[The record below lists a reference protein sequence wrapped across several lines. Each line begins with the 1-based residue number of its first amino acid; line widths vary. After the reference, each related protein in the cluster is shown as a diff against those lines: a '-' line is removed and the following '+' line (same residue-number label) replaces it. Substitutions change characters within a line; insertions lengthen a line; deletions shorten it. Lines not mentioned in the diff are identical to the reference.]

1 MICLTASYRDFRNIT
16 EEKLIFSPEVNLICG
31 KNAQGKTN
39 SLEGIFLMANGKSF
53 RAARERELIRFGT
66 ETAKVKISYRDV
78 RRESELGMEIH
89 RSGRRVCTKNGV
101 NIRKM
106 SEFIGNFH
114 AVLFTPEHL
123 SIVKDGPALRRG
135 FLDGALCQ
143 LSPGYLAALQAYNRI
158 LLQRNKLLSDIAD
171 SLTDPRGSAADTLEI
186 WTDRLIQEAVRI
198 SAAREEYTLTLNTLV
213 GGIFSDMTDDREK
226 VAISYYQRRSAEEYR
241 KEYENVRIREMR
253 TGSTHFGVHKDDL
266 EITLNENSV
275 RSYGSQGQ
283 QRSVALA
290 MKIAEG
296 EIAKSCTGEYPVF
309 LFDDILSELDDL
321 RRSYI
326 LSGISGRQVLITAC
340 DMSAAPGANVI
351 RCDSGKFEGGDFT

>member
-16 EEKLIFSPEVNLICG
+16 DQKLTFSPDVNLICG

-39 SLEGIFLMANGKSF
+39 ALEGIFLMANGKSF
-53 RAARERELIRFGT
+53 RATRERELIRFGQ
-66 ETAKVKISYRDV
+66 ECAKVEIGYRDM
-78 RRESELGMEIH
+78 RRDSGMGMEIH

-123 SIVKDGPALRRG
+123 SIVKEGPALRRG

-143 LSPGYLAALQAYNRI
+143 LSPGYLASLQAYNRI

-171 SLTDPRGSAADTLEI
+171 SLTDPHGSAADTLEI

-198 SAAREEYTLTLNTLV
+198 SAARQEYTLILNTLV
-213 GGIFSDMTDDREK
+213 GEIFSDMTDGREK
-226 VAISYYQRRSAEEYR
+226 VSIAYCQRRTAEEYR
-241 KEYENVRIREMR
+241 QEYERVRIRELR
-253 TGSTHFGVHKDDL
+253 TGSTHFGAHKDDL
-266 EITLNENSV
+266 DITLNENSV

-296 EIAKSCTGEYPVF
+296 EIAKSRTGEYPVF
-309 LFDDILSELDDL
+309 LFDDILSELDEV
-321 RRSYI
+321 RRDYI

-340 DMSAAPGANVI
+340 DVGAAPGANVI
-351 RCDSGKFEGGDFT
+351 SCRGGRFGE

>member
-1 MICLTASYRDFRNIT
+1 MICLNARYRDFRNISDQ
-16 EEKLIFSPEVNLICG
+16 KLTFSPDVNLICG

-39 SLEGIFLMANGKSF
+39 AIEGIFLMANGKSF
-53 RAARERELIRFGT
+53 RASRERELIRFGA
-66 ETAKVKISYRDV
+66 EHAEVEIDYRDV
-78 RRESELGMEIH
+78 RRDCKMGMVIH
-89 RSGRRVCTKNGV
+89 QSGRRVCTKNKV

-123 SIVKDGPALRRG
+123 SIVKDGPAQRRG

-143 LSPGYLAALQAYNRI
+143 LSPGYLSSLQAYNRI

-171 SLTDPRGSAADTLEI
+171 SLTDPNGSAADTLEI
-186 WTDRLIQEAVRI
+186 WTDRLIQEAVKI
-198 SAAREEYTLTLNTLV
+198 SAAREEYARTLNTLV
-213 GGIFSDMTDDREK
+213 RDIFSDMTDGRER
-226 VAISYYQRRSAEEYR
+226 VTVSYNLQRSEQEYR
-241 KEYENVRIREMR
+241 REYESVRLREMR
-253 TGSTHFGVHKDDL
+253 MGSTQFGVHKDDL
-266 EITLNENSV
+266 VITLNENSV

-296 EIAKSCTGEYPVF
+296 EIAKNRTGEYPVF
-309 LFDDILSELDDL
+309 LFDDILSELDEV
-321 RRSYI
+321 RRDYI

-340 DMSAAPGANVI
+340 DIGAAPGANVI
-351 RCDSGKFEGGDFT
+351 RCENGRFVG